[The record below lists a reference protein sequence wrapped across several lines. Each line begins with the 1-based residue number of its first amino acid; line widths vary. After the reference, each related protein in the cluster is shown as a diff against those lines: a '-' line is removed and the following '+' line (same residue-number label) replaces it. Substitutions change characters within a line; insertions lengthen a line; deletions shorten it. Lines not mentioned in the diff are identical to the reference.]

1 MLPCYKN
8 SLKNATWQGGLAL
21 ALFFVLFLAQPAV
34 LKAQTPR
41 FFLMGDGILSVAGQ
55 KITFRTG
62 ADQYDPEGLRRLN
75 QLFRAPWSEPQERLS
90 LRFIEVLDYL
100 QDQLGGRN
108 YTVRSGYRSPRHNQ
122 GLRKRGKLAAQS
134 SMHIE
139 SAAGDLILS
148 GVPSGEIFTFVKGL
162 DCCGI
167 GWYHSRHFHLDTGP
181 SRYWDEKTSKT
192 EDKTPQEN
200 AKVILQADYDRY
212 RPGETV
218 ALKLMRITQYPI
230 GLTPK
235 LILKSASEPIQTAV
249 ELPVEFSS
257 NQPDKESCLLI
268 KGRATARGLQV
279 KLPAKKVP
287 AGRYTLQ
294 ADFCNRFDYE
304 KMPTTIDS
312 RVFEITS

>member
-1 MLPCYKN
+1 MKPSYKN
-8 SLKNATWQGGLAL
+8 SLKNATWQGGLSL
-21 ALFFVLFLAQPAV
+21 ALFFLLFLAQPGILHA
-34 LKAQTPR
+34 KTPR
-41 FFLMGDGILSVAGQ
+41 FFLMGDGTLSVAGQ

-62 ADQYDPEGLRRLN
+62 PDQYDVEGLKRLN

-90 LRFIEVLDYL
+90 LRFIEVLDYV
-100 QDQLGGRN
+100 QDQLEGRN
-108 YTVRSGYRSPRHNQ
+108 YTIRSGYRSPRNNQ

-139 SAAGDLILS
+139 SSAGDLILS
-148 GVPSGEIFTFVKGL
+148 GVPSGQVFEFVKGL

-192 EDKTPQEN
+192 EDKTPQQN
-200 AKVILQADYDRY
+200 AKIILQADFDRY
-212 RPGETV
+212 HPGEIV
-218 ALKLMRITQYPI
+218 ALKLMRITQFPI
-230 GLTPK
+230 GISTK
-235 LILKSASEPIQTAV
+235 LWLKSAGKVLEVAA
-249 ELPVEFSS
+249 ELPLTRDSDTPVSEECFI
-257 NQPDKESCLLI
+257 I
-268 KGRATARGLQV
+268 KDRNTARSLQI
-279 KLPAKKVP
+279 KLPKKNLP
-287 AGRYTLQ
+287 SGRYTLQ